1 MTPTRTLLPVLALA
15 APLAHASDR
24 SLALSNDAQD
34 RAAMSVL
41 NAAASPLKIGVQ
53 LQFRYDINLRDDD
66 ALGDD
71 DTTIGFSMRRAKVE
85 GSGAITDSI
94 KGKFVI
100 AFDRAS
106 GDAVLED
113 VLVEWDINDS
123 LSASIGQFKLPFL
136 REESISSKRQ
146 LFHERSSA
154 NETFNQD
161 RSQGVQLNFGGDA
174 WRAAVAFSDG
184 FNSDN
189 TSFNSDDEADYAFT
203 ARAEFKFGDAD
214 WKAYDQFTSFRGAS
228 TGGMI
233 GLAAHWQSAG
243 DTNPS
248 LAENVEMLG
257 FTADASYMGDGWN
270 LFGSFVWM
278 NEDDGTDDFD
288 DMGVVVQGGLFF
300 TDQLEGIARWSAVFP
315 DSSRTN
321 DQDYSDLALGV
332 NYYIV
337 PESHAAKFTAAVVY
351 AFDATTDSIVST
363 SNGHNIFA
371 SDEDG
376 QVALTFQLQLLF

>member
-1 MTPTRTLLPVLALA
+1 MKYLTFLTPAIFLTAAAGAADLRIDLA
-15 APLAHASDR
+15 
-24 SLALSNDAQD
+24 NDAAE
-34 RAAMSVL
+34 RSALSVL
-41 NAAASPLKIGVQ
+41 NTSSANLKLGVQ
-53 LQFRYDINLRDDD
+53 LQFRYDVNLRDDD

-85 GSGAITDSI
+85 GSGAITDSM

-100 AFDRAS
+100 AFDRAT

-113 VLVEWDINDS
+113 ALVDWDINDT
-123 LSASIGQFKLPFL
+123 LSATIGQFKLPFA
-136 REESISSKRQ
+136 REESVSSKRQ

-161 RSQGVQLNFGGDA
+161 RSQGVQLNLAGDA

-189 TSFNSDDEADYAFT
+189 TSFNSDDEADYALT
-203 ARAEFKFGDAD
+203 ARAEFKLGDAG
-214 WKAYDQFTSFRGAS
+214 WKAYDQFTSFRGSPA
-228 TGGMI
+228 GAMI
-233 GLAAHWQSAG
+233 GAAAHWQSAG

-270 LFGSFVWM
+270 LFGSVVWM

-288 DMGVVVQGGLFF
+288 DVGVVVQGGLFF

-315 DSSRTN
+315 DSERT
-321 DQDYSDLALGV
+321 DDEDYSDVALGL

-337 PESHAAKFTAAVVY
+337 PESHAAKLTAAVVY
-351 AFDATTDSIVST
+351 AFDATSESIVST
-363 SNGHNIFA
+363 STGHNLLA
-371 SDEDG
+371 SDEDAQIG
-376 QVALTFQLQLLF
+376 LTLQLQLLF